1 MAEKSASKNP
11 QIHTNK
17 HFLVGL
23 ARAAAGAMLFAF
35 PMFMTMEMWQLGFSM
50 DRSRLALFM
59 FLAIPLLY
67 GLSYFIGFEDTS
79 TFLDDIVDA
88 FVAFAVGFFTSV
100 LMLFLFNLVDS
111 KMSFD
116 EIIGR
121 ISVQAVIAAIGA
133 VLAQSQ
139 LGGNSKDKETEEKK
153 KRRTSYAGELFFMAV
168 GALFL
173 GMNTAPTEEM
183 ILISY
188 KMSDAQIIVLLLFT
202 VILMH
207 AFVYRVGFH
216 GQEDRHSS
224 GHPIWLI
231 FLRYTIVGY
240 AIVLIISFYL
250 LWTFGRTDGLS
261 LEDSLKIAVVAG
273 FPGALGASAARLI
286 L

>member
-1 MAEKSASKNP
+1 MADKSAGKNP
-11 QIHTNK
+11 NIHTNK

-35 PMFMTMEMWQLGFSM
+35 PMFMTMEMWSLGFSI
-50 DRSRLALFM
+50 DRTRLALLM
-59 FLAIPLLY
+59 FLAVPLLY

-79 TFLDDIVDA
+79 TFLGDIVDA
-88 FVAFAVGFFTSV
+88 FVAFAVGFFTSA
-100 LMLFLFNLVDS
+100 LMLFLFHLLDFS
-111 KMSFD
+111 MSFD
-116 EIIGR
+116 EIIGK
-121 ISVQAVIAAIGA
+121 ISVQAIVAAIGA
-133 VLAQSQ
+133 MLAQSQ
-139 LGGNSKDKETEEKK
+139 LGGSSKDKETEENK
-153 KRRTSYAGELFFMAV
+153 KRRASYAGELFFMTV
-168 GALFL
+168 GVLFL
-173 GMNTAPTEEM
+173 AMNTAPTEEM

-188 KMSDAQIIVLLLFT
+188 KMSDAQIIILLLFT
-202 VILMH
+202 IIVMH

-224 GHPIWLI
+224 GHSVWLV

-250 LWTFGRTDGLS
+250 LWTFGRTDGLN

-273 FPGALGASAARLI
+273 FPGALGAAASRLI